1 MSEHQKQTAF
11 LRQCLL
17 YDDTVEHHKLEQ
29 NITQLQGNERCVRR
43 AVFVM
48 ALLVALAMA
57 GHCYSATFLT
67 DRRQNMSQFL
77 TQFISKVFCVLGL
90 GSLMPGVI
98 CGSWSGLSQG
108 AGPAARGMPPA
119 CRDAAGV
126 SPGQTSL
133 ARRNRAGNLVRRIDG
148 VKQVENY

>member
-1 MSEHQKQTAF
+1 
-11 LRQCLL
+11 
-17 YDDTVEHHKLEQ
+17 
-29 NITQLQGNERCVRR
+29 
-43 AVFVM
+43 M

-57 GHCYSATFLT
+57 GLCYSAIFLT

-77 TQFISKVFCVLGL
+77 TQFISKVFCALGL